1 MRKPIRSNLLCSDH
15 FLKCPFSEEEMI
27 MKLPYICYRFIF
39 ILFLLVSP
47 WNIWGQTDQPGY
59 LKDRGTGIPTSM
71 FGTYINKG
79 EVIIYPF
86 YEFYY
91 NNDAEYKPADFGYD
105 LEEDLLGRY
114 QAHEGLIF
122 LGYGFTE
129 NLALEFEAAVI
140 SAEQHKA
147 GNDPTAMP
155 EVVKESGLGDV
166 ESQLRWRWS
175 REAISRPEFFSYF
188 ETVFPLQ
195 EDKKLI
201 GTQDWEFKFGTGLIK
216 GFHWG
221 TMTVRAAIE
230 YSAAENK
237 VELGEYAL
245 EYLKRISN
253 FFRFYIG
260 TEGAQ
265 DEVEFITDLQFHITP
280 YAFICLNTAIGVTPK
295 AADYAPEV
303 GILFHF

>member
-1 MRKPIRSNLLCSDH
+1 MKSLDKFPKSLLI
-15 FLKCPFSEEEMI
+15 LLLLACPWI
-27 MKLPYICYRFIF
+27 VL
-39 ILFLLVSP
+39 
-47 WNIWGQTDQPGY
+47 GQKGFPAF
-59 LKDRGTGIPTSM
+59 LKDRGSGIPVSM

-91 NNDAEYKPADFGYD
+91 NKDAEYKPADFGYD
-105 LEEDLLGRY
+105 LEEDLLGKY

-129 NLALEFEAAVI
+129 NLALEFEASVI

-147 GNDPTAMP
+147 EDDTTAMP

-175 REAISRPEFFSYF
+175 RETISRPELFSYF

-230 YSAAENK
+230 YSAEENK

-245 EYLKRISN
+245 EYLKRVSN

-265 DEVEFITDLQFHITP
+265 DELEFITDLQFHITP
-280 YAFICLNTAIGVTPK
+280 YAFIRLNNGFGITPK
-295 AADYAPEV
+295 TIDYAPEI